1 MSLRNIKNIDEIY
14 EFLKN
19 ELYLPFLLKEKYDSF
34 FEKLFSILF
43 LVDAKKVQQG
53 LNNMPKFGL
62 REFFFTFSYLTL
74 FLIIIWVFSFIFKID
89 DINFTIILLSMFIV
103 FSLIMVLH
111 LFDFLYSYSQY
122 IFLNK
127 KDFITMIIYDKKN
140 IKNEIDKDILLN
152 EFNNLLKQYP
162 NKTVGQIIR
171 ILFSNIENIY
181 FKNKEYSKLKEK
193 EQIEIDEIKEKLEEI
208 QKQLKIEKHLY
219 N

>member
-19 ELYLPFLLKEKYDSF
+19 KLYLPFLLKEKYDSF

-74 FLIIIWVFSFIFKID
+74 FLIIIWVFSFIFKIFKID
-89 DINFTIILLSMFIV
+89 DINFTIILSMFIV

-122 IFLNK
+122 IF
-127 KDFITMIIYDKKN
+127 
-140 IKNEIDKDILLN
+140 
-152 EFNNLLKQYP
+152 
-162 NKTVGQIIR
+162 
-171 ILFSNIENIY
+171 
-181 FKNKEYSKLKEK
+181 
-193 EQIEIDEIKEKLEEI
+193 
-208 QKQLKIEKHLY
+208 
-219 N
+219 